1 MTNLY
6 NVRLVDL
13 MPESLKKD
21 PDSVAIAEALT
32 PEYQEISREIKK
44 LNLLDSLNQLPEEIV
59 DMLAWDQHVDFY
71 DSSLPIEQKRELVRN
86 SGEWHQMKGTPW
98 AVEQVVSIIFQHA
111 KVSEWFE
118 YGGKPGYF
126 RVETEQALTADTDLD
141 RLIRIINATKRK
153 SIWLE
158 SITINRNS
166 QMNLY
171 VGGAISRLK
180 IHTIKPEGG

>member
-1 MTNLY
+1 MTDLY
-6 NVRLVDL
+6 NVHLMDL
-13 MPESLKKD
+13 LPESLKSD
-21 PDSVAIAEALT
+21 PEVVALAEALT
-32 PEYQEISREIKK
+32 PEYQEISRAISK
-44 LNLLDSLNQLPEEIV
+44 LLLLDNLDQQSEDVV

-86 SGEWHQMKGTPW
+86 SREWHQAKGTPW
-98 AVEQVVSIIFQHA
+98 AVEQVVSIIFQNA

-118 YGGKPGYF
+118 YGGQPGYF
-126 RVETEQALTADTDLD
+126 RVETEQALTEETDLD

-166 QMNLY
+166 KMNLY